1 MKISTW
7 NIRHGGGSRLE
18 AIKTVLN
25 SMRNEDVLVIT
36 EFRSNKNGLAFKAH
50 LNGLAFS
57 HQFSTVKDERSNGV
71 LIASKEPISC
81 TTDEALGEHSHRVA
95 IVECKGFKLF
105 GCYFPQQKQKQKV
118 FDYLIAQSKNLD
130 NAIITGDIN
139 TGLHYADETGAS
151 FYCANALKELQ
162 DNGMPDAF
170 RHLHGGSKEFTWY
183 SHAGNGFRIDHFMVS
198 TNLLSV
204 LNSCHYNHDPR
215 IEKASDHSTMSLE
228 LDL

>member
-36 EFRSNKNGLAFKAH
+36 EFRSNKNGLAF
-50 LNGLAFS
+50 S
-57 HQFSTVKDERSNGV
+57 HQFSTVTDERSNGV

-105 GCYFPQQKQKQKV
+105 GCYFPQQKQKV